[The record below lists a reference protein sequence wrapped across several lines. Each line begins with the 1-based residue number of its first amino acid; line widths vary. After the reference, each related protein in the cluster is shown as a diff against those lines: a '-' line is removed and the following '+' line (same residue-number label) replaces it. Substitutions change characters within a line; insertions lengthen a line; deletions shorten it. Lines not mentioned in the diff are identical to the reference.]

1 MKAFTAQLKAE
12 LQMTLTRGE
21 SLLLTLGIPVVV
33 LVFFSL
39 VPLMDTAGE
48 TAVDFLAP
56 SSLAL
61 AVISMAMTG
70 TAIATAFERDYG
82 VLKRLGTTPL
92 GRPRLLGAKIASII
106 CVQIVQVFVLSVVA
120 LLLGWSPMRNGVT
133 AWLTASAAMLLGT
146 VAFAG
151 LGLLMAGRLKATVTL
166 AVANGLYILLLLVS
180 GIIAPLSRF
189 PDALQSFVRL
199 LPSTALAQLIRTSFG
214 QSGSTGG
221 AWVVL
226 AMWALTSVAAAVR
239 WFRWE

>member
-1 MKAFTAQLKAE
+1 MKAFFAQLKAE

-21 SLLLTLGIPVVV
+21 SLLLTVGIPVVV

-39 VPLMDTAGE
+39 VPLIDTDGE
-48 TAVDFLAP
+48 KAVDFLAP
-56 SSLAL
+56 STLAL

-92 GRPRLLGAKIASII
+92 GRPRLLGAKIAAII
-106 CVQIVQVFVLSVVA
+106 CVQIVQVFVLSIVA
-120 LLLGWSPMRNGVT
+120 LLLDWNPAKSDAG
-133 AWLTASAAMLLGT
+133 AWLTAAAAMLLGT

-151 LGLLMAGRLKATVTL
+151 LGLLIAGRLKATVTL

-180 GIIAPLSRF
+180 GIIAPLGRF
-189 PDALQSFVRL
+189 PEALQSLVRL
-199 LPSTALAQLIRTSFG
+199 LPSTALAQLIRSSFG
-214 QSGSTGG
+214 QEGTSGR
-221 AWVVL
+221 AWLIL
-226 AMWALTSVAAAVR
+226 AIWALTSVAAAVR